1 MQERP
6 RLSQESR
13 RVGRGPSG
21 GASSSGA
28 PPRVKYTDRPWR
40 QFTSE
45 RCARLELIQD
55 PTEGRMRP
63 VLDLDPAIVAA
74 AAVAVLCLET
84 MPSRPVRP
92 AARDRDGSVRSCM
105 KRRQFILT
113 LGGGGSERIN
123 RQSGLGGSPDG
134 RASGRPAV
142 VQSRTE
148 ARLA

>member
-1 MQERP
+1 M
-6 RLSQESR
+6 
-13 RVGRGPSG
+13 GRGPSG

-84 MPSRPVRP
+84 H
-92 AARDRDGSVRSCM
+92 AFQAR
-105 KRRQFILT
+105 Q
-113 LGGGGSERIN
+113 
-123 RQSGLGGSPDG
+123 
-134 RASGRPAV
+134 ASGALSGWIGALVHEAAAIHPDARGRGQRTHQSSKRPRGVTGWTGFGPAG
-142 VQSRTE
+142 SGSI
-148 ARLA
+148 AD